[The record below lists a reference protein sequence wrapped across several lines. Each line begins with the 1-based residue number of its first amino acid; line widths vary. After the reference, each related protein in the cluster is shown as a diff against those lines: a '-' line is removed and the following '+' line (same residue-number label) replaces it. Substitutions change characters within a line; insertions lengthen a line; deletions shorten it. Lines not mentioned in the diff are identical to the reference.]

1 MLNRF
6 FFGSASCN
14 VWILVTHRPF
24 LPIILPAFDGFAEAS
39 HCTTV
44 AMLVDVLRLVSVYHQ
59 SLGLCEFCAQV
70 YAETARKL
78 LSGAGGAY
86 FIRESFFH
94 HRSLDWQI

>member
-1 MLNRF
+1 
-6 FFGSASCN
+6 
-14 VWILVTHRPF
+14 
-24 LPIILPAFDGFAEAS
+24 
-39 HCTTV
+39 
-44 AMLVDVLRLVSVYHQ
+44 MLVDVLRLVSVYHQ